1 MILEAGKSSRL
12 SFSGENASARY
23 HSARVLESTEPPALS
38 GSPTPVR
45 LVLELRR
52 NLGGMVMRALLGG
65 EFVPGGER
73 TIFTVLVASAP
84 FDSGVAATCASDLGS
99 PLIPGLPIDFAP
111 SALAGLGGAIQVDPL
126 PSGTLR
132 IDRAGHDLMGSSE
145 AAFYQAAILL
155 RAAFSAS
162 LHGADLAE
170 RLVQR
175 LDETPADSFGA

>member
-1 MILEAGKSSRL
+1 MIVGAGKSSKL
-12 SFSGENASARY
+12 SVGGENASARY
-23 HSARVLESTEPPALS
+23 DSARVLESAEPSAFS

-45 LVLELRR
+45 LTLELRR

-65 EFVPGGER
+65 EFVPGGDR
-73 TIFTVLVASAP
+73 TTFTVLVASAP

-111 SALAGLGGAIQVDPL
+111 AVRTGLGYAVQLDPL

-132 IDRAGHDLMGSSE
+132 VDRAGHDLMGSSE
-145 AAFYQAAILL
+145 AAFYQAAVLL

-162 LHGADLAE
+162 LHGTDLAE

-175 LDETPADSFGA
+175 LDEIPADSFGA